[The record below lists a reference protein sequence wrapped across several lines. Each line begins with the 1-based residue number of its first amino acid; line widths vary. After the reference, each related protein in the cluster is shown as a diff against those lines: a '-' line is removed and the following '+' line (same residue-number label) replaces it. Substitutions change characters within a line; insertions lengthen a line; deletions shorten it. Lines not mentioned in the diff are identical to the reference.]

1 MARGGEVTPRKRRAP
16 EVARRE
22 ILDAA
27 VVLFA
32 ERGFDG
38 VAVTDVARAAGMSHA
53 LVLHYFGTFD
63 DLVAAAVREGN
74 VAVARDVMAQLGDL
88 DAPIAPGRLLARVVT
103 AMRSSSHG
111 RLFAWALLTGRAVR
125 GRGLTR
131 VADAVEARIATE
143 CARTGRPPPTRA
155 RVEQALLIG
164 LCAVVG
170 HVVGGDAFARGFGLE
185 PESARAAFDDTLAEL
200 LMRALQ

>member
-1 MARGGEVTPRKRRAP
+1 MAGRSEAPRRRRAP

-27 VVLFA
+27 AALFA

-53 LVLHYFGTFD
+53 LVLHYFGTFEE
-63 DLVAAAVREGN
+63 LVAAVVREGN
-74 VAVARDVMAQLGDL
+74 AAVARDVLARLGDL

-103 AMRSSSHG
+103 AMRGTSHG

-131 VADAVEARIATE
+131 VADAVEARVAAE
-143 CARTGRPPPTRA
+143 CAREGRAPPSRA
-155 RVEQALLIG
+155 RVEQALTVG

-170 HVVGGDAFARGFGLE
+170 HVVGGEAFARGFGRE
-185 PESARAAFDDTLAEL
+185 PEAAQEAFDAALGEML
-200 LMRALQ
+200 VRALQ